1 MILYEDSDIIV
12 CHKPAGI
19 PVQSASVRTKDMVSI
34 LRTHLQESGWQND
47 RGQTRSSQRSGKS
60 VGRNT
65 GMKNVEVKTTG
76 AKSAHE
82 EPRDVYVVHRLDQ
95 PVEGVMVFAKTKRA
109 AADLSR
115 QAAGDGMKK
124 RYYAVVE
131 LTEAAEF
138 NRWHTLVDYL
148 VKDGRSN
155 RSFVSGA
162 GKKDAKRAE
171 LRYRILKMKLRETRQ
186 SSQSDRTLAD
196 RPGAMQTVDHETT
209 ELKQPGIQAPE
220 CLALAEIELKTGRH
234 HQIRVQMAHAGMPLY
249 GDRKY
254 NPGKAVPFGSAEAE
268 QTSLSKIPEAL
279 ALCAASLTFRHPR
292 TQKEMTF
299 SVSPRN
305 EAFQF

>member
-1 MILYEDSDIIV
+1 MIVYEDDDIIV
-12 CHKPAGI
+12 CHKPAGV

-34 LRTHLQESGWQND
+34 LRTHLQENSGQD
-47 RGQTRSSQRSGKS
+47 HPRSDKDVEVKAEKPQRSGSK
-60 VGRNT
+60 NT
-65 GMKNVEVKTTG
+65 GVKRAG
-76 AKSAHE
+76 E

-109 AADLSR
+109 AAELSR

-131 LTEAAEF
+131 LTEAAEL
-138 NRWHTLVDYL
+138 NQWHTLVDYL
-148 VKDGRSN
+148 VKDGCNN

-171 LRYRILKMKLRETRQ
+171 LRYRILKLSENGQ
-186 SSQSDRTLAD
+186 SSQSTRALDGQSAL
-196 RPGAMQTVDHETT
+196 MQAA
-209 ELKQPGIQAPE
+209 KG
-220 CLALAEIELKTGRH
+220 LALAEIELKTGRH

-254 NPGKAVPFGSAEAE
+254 NPGKAKLSEIAEAKNAGRDLNTEFGS
-268 QTSLSKIPEAL
+268 QPL
-279 ALCAASLTFRHPR
+279 ALCAVSLTFRHPR

-299 SVSPRN
+299 SVKP
-305 EAFQF
+305 EAAIFREMA